1 MTPRQLAIAA
11 GADLKWLLNSAAL
24 LGRRIRHTPADARW
38 WGMVRLLSETLGLP
52 LQHAAAAATRS
63 LGEAGTARHFSIDT
77 DASESASVVID
88 LLRFQ
93 SIFLANLSRALVR
106 ETPRR
111 RGRPSAPRS
120 KGDAVD
126 AAARYGVDIGL
137 VRSALHRTPARRLE
151 MLEANARFLRDL
163 KGRRS

>member
-1 MTPRQLAIAA
+1 MTPRQLATAA

-24 LGRRIRHTPADARW
+24 LGRSLRQTPADARW
-38 WGMVRLLSETLGLP
+38 WGIVRLLSETLGLP
-52 LQHAAAAATRS
+52 LQPAAAAATRS
-63 LGEAGTARHFSIDT
+63 LAEAGTARHFSIGT
-77 DASESASVVID
+77 DPSESASVVID

-111 RGRPSAPRS
+111 RGRPSTPRS
-120 KGDAVD
+120 RSDAVD

-137 VRSALHRTPARRLE
+137 VRSALQRTPAQRLE
-151 MLEANARFLRDL
+151 ILEANAGFLREL